1 MNFIEFV
8 DKYNLDISTV
18 LHEDMSYDDHDIP
31 EMNERRLRMRY
42 YAHLTRLKSEILY
55 QFDMNFDVAVYGLDM
70 DNYNRRIGGPLENI
84 LPQVDVQL
92 KFFQERMGYTD
103 GDMEALEEWYA

>member
-1 MNFIEFV
+1 
-8 DKYNLDISTV
+8 
-18 LHEDMSYDDHDIP
+18 
-31 EMNERRLRMRY
+31 
-42 YAHLTRLKSEILY
+42 
-55 QFDMNFDVAVYGLDM
+55 MNFDVAVYGLDM

-103 GDMEALEEWYA
+103 GDMEALEAWYA